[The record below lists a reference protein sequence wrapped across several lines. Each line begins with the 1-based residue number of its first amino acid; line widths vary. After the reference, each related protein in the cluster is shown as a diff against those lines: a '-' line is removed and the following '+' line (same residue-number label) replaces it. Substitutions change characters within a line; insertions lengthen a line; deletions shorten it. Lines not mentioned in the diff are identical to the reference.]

1 MPGGYPRYTHAYDDG
16 RVDLQ
21 PHAFSPLTFDV
32 SQPTHAY
39 VEAHVPSHRCA
50 TPGAKTVG

>member
-50 TPGAKTVG
+50 TRGAKTVG